1 MPNIFVLMG
10 KSATGKDTIFQTIVK
25 KGVCDLKTIITYTT
39 RPIRKGET
47 EGIEYHF
54 VTQEQFMK
62 WEREHKII
70 EKRSYQTVYGIWN
83 YFTVDDGQI
92 NLSCYN
98 YIMIGTLET
107 YKQMREYF
115 GEDKIYPIYI
125 EVEDGLRLFRAL
137 SRERA
142 QIKPKYKELCRRFL
156 ADADDFSEEN
166 LERLSIEKRF
176 YNENL
181 DNCMKEIVEEI
192 HHIITITE

>member
-142 QIKPKYKELCRRFL
+142 QIKPKYRELCRRFL

>member
-166 LERLSIEKRF
+166 LERLGIEKRF

>member
-166 LERLSIEKRF
+166 LERFSIEKRF